1 MKTSNGMNKTITT
14 VLLILLG
21 SFGLMWWGK
30 SVQKPVSHA
39 PGVAPGIAS
48 VLSTPEQSYDFG
60 TIRMANGNVSKVFK
74 VTNPT
79 GKDVNVKSVYTS
91 CMCTAAYI
99 VNGTSKKGPFGMQGM
114 GYVPPADEIIKA
126 GETRD
131 IEVVYDPN
139 AHGPAGVGSIDRFAY
154 LTDENGGTLQLEI
167 KAVVTP

>member
-1 MKTSNGMNKTITT
+1 MKTIPIIL
-14 VLLILLG
+14 VILIG

-30 SVQKPVSHA
+30 SVQRPISAATGPIAGATNALIA
-39 PGVAPGIAS
+39 PER
-48 VLSTPEQSYDFG
+48 LYDFG
-60 TIRMANGNVSKVFK
+60 TIRMANGNVSHVFK

-79 GKDVNVKSVYTS
+79 GEDINVKSVYTS

-99 VNGTSKKGPFGMQGM
+99 VNGGSRKGPFGMQGM
-114 GYVPPADEIIKA
+114 GYVPPADEVIKA

-139 AHGPAGVGSIDRFAY
+139 AHGPAGVGSIDRLVY